1 MSEGE
6 SRPPIIVRDRRAF
19 TRDGE
24 RRAPD
29 PAAPDEEAATDPA
42 SESAPGVSEDAPDSA
57 PPKSGTAADR
67 APPKSGTAAAETDRP
82 RDDPRF
88 QQLVQLLH
96 MQAAMLLDRRSEK
109 GGDAEARRAEILAGL
124 EATIGLLE
132 MLQTKTRNRL
142 GETDARFLS
151 QVLFQLRM
159 AYMEISRAPAGEAAE
174 PA

>member
-6 SRPPIIVRDRRAF
+6 SKPPIVVRDRRAF

-24 RRAPD
+24 RREPD
-29 PAAPDEEAATDPA
+29 PAVPDEEAATGPA
-42 SESAPGVSEDAPDSA
+42 PESAPGVSRDAPDSA
-57 PPKSGTAADR
+57 PRKSE
-67 APPKSGTAAAETDRP
+67 TAAAETDRP

-109 GGDAEARRAEILAGL
+109 GGDAEARRTEILAGL

-142 GETDARFLS
+142 GETDERFLS

-159 AYMEISRAPAGEAAE
+159 AYMEISGAPTGAAPE